1 MVLGFQPKLARRRI
15 VSPFDPLAN
24 NTVAIEKDKESGSTT
39 LILRVSTRTWSPFCT
54 SGSIDWPST
63 SIALRSR
70 GWARSSRRSAS
81 SKYFGGP
88 RTSSSIY

>member
-39 LILRVSTRTWSPFCT
+39 LILRVSTRTCPRFARAA
-54 SGSIDWPST
+54 PST
-63 SIALRSR
+63 GLLGFAMDSPLEEERFEPSV
-70 GWARSSRRSAS
+70 
-81 SKYFGGP
+81 P
-88 RTSSSIY
+88 P